1 MKSQAL
7 KFFPREVKL
16 STQEELFLSDF
27 NILNKE
33 RMANQ
38 RLESFA
44 VYTLL
49 LMKMAEDE
57 TAGYYINFDQDTRN
71 LLANKIGTD
80 NKFLSRVVQSCLERG
95 LFDKVMFQ
103 KYNIL
108 TSPDIQD
115 KYFFG
120 KQRCS
125 KLQIIADYL
134 YDFVYENYE
143 NVIKKAKIVNK
154 NGEIVNKNSQ
164 TTQDKTN
171 TNTET
176 RDSSTSDSL
185 KKFNQIFPEKVT
197 NGNVKIPDYVN
208 MELLMQKIKQS
219 DFLQKC
225 PNLNLNWL
233 IQKDNYEKVIKDFY
247 TNRTFTP
254 SNEQTFKQRTYSS
267 EETNNL
273 FTNLEDIKL

>member
-7 KFFPREVKL
+7 KFFPREAKL
-16 STQEELFLSDF
+16 SIQEELFLSDF

-44 VYTLL
+44 VYILL
-49 LMKMAEDE
+49 LMKMSEDE
-57 TAGYYINFDQDTRN
+57 NSGYYINFNQDTRN

-80 NKFLSRVVQSCLERG
+80 NKFLSRVVHSCLERG

-120 KQRCS
+120 KQRCT
-125 KLQIIADYL
+125 KIQIVADYL

-154 NGEIVNKNSQ
+154 NGEIVNKNLQ
-164 TTQDKTN
+164 TTQNKTDTN
-171 TNTET
+171 TNT
-176 RDSSTSDSL
+176 RDTHSCDSL
-185 KKFNQIFPEKVT
+185 SKFNQTFPEKAVKEEI
-197 NGNVKIPDYVN
+197 KIPDYVN
-208 MELLMQKIKQS
+208 LNLLIEKIKQS

-225 PNLNLNWL
+225 PNLNLTWL
-233 IQKDNYEKVIKDFY
+233 IQKDNYDKVTSDFY
-247 TNRTFTP
+247 TNR
-254 SNEQTFKQRTYSS
+254 NFKPVKTEDYSKRDYS
-267 EETNNL
+267 AEEINSL
-273 FTNLEDIKL
+273 YTNLEDIKL

>member
-7 KFFPREVKL
+7 KFFPRESKL

-44 VYTLL
+44 VYILL
-49 LMKMAEDE
+49 LMRMSEDE
-57 TAGYYINFDQDTRN
+57 NSGYYINFTQDTRN

-80 NKFLSRVVQSCLERG
+80 NKFLSRVVHSCLERG

-120 KQRCS
+120 KQRCT
-125 KLQIIADYL
+125 KIQIISDYL

-154 NGEIVNKNSQ
+154 NGEIVNKNLQ
-164 TTQDKTN
+164 TTQNKTDTN
-171 TNTET
+171 TNT
-176 RDSSTSDSL
+176 RDTHNFDSL
-185 KKFNQIFPEKVT
+185 SKFNQTFPEKAVKEEI
-197 NGNVKIPDYVN
+197 KIPDYVN
-208 MELLMQKIKQS
+208 MDLLIEKIKQS

-225 PNLNLNWL
+225 PNLNLTWL
-233 IQKDNYEKVIKDFY
+233 IQKDNYDKVTSDFY
-247 TNRTFTP
+247 TNR
-254 SNEQTFKQRTYSS
+254 NFKPVKTEDYSKRDYS
-267 EETNNL
+267 AEEINSL
-273 FTNLEDIKL
+273 YTNLEDIKI

>member
-7 KFFPREVKL
+7 KFFPRESKL

-44 VYTLL
+44 VYILL
-49 LMKMAEDE
+49 LMRMSEDE
-57 TAGYYINFDQDTRN
+57 NSGYYINFDQDTRN

-80 NKFLSRVVQSCLERG
+80 NKFLSRVVHSCLARG
-95 LFDKVMFQ
+95 LFDKVMYE
-103 KYNIL
+103 KYQIL

-120 KQRCS
+120 KQRCT
-125 KLQIIADYL
+125 KIQIVSDYL

-154 NGEIVNKNSQ
+154 NGEIVNKNLQ
-164 TTQDKTN
+164 TTQNKTDTN
-171 TNTET
+171 TNT
-176 RDSSTSDSL
+176 RDTHSCDSL
-185 KKFNQIFPEKVT
+185 SKFNQTFPEKAVKEEI
-197 NGNVKIPDYVN
+197 KIPDYVN
-208 MELLMQKIKQS
+208 MDLLIEKIKQS

-225 PNLNLNWL
+225 PNLNLTWL
-233 IQKDNYEKVIKDFY
+233 IQKDNYDKVTSDFY
-247 TNRTFTP
+247 TNR
-254 SNEQTFKQRTYSS
+254 NFKPVKTEDYSKRDYS
-267 EETNNL
+267 AEEINSL
-273 FTNLEDIKL
+273 YTNLEDIKL

>member
-7 KFFPREVKL
+7 KFFPRESKL

-27 NILNKE
+27 NVLNKE

-44 VYTLL
+44 VYILL
-49 LMKMAEDE
+49 LMRMSEDE
-57 TAGYYINFDQDTRN
+57 NSGYYINFDQDTRN

-80 NKFLSRVVQSCLERG
+80 NKFLSRVVHSCLERG

-120 KQRCS
+120 KQRCT
-125 KLQIIADYL
+125 KIQIVSDYL

-154 NGEIVNKNSQ
+154 NGEIVNKNLQ
-164 TTQDKTN
+164 TTQNKTDTN
-171 TNTET
+171 TNT
-176 RDSSTSDSL
+176 RDTHSCDSL
-185 KKFNQIFPEKVT
+185 SKFNQTFPEKAVKEEI
-197 NGNVKIPDYVN
+197 KIPDYVN
-208 MELLMQKIKQS
+208 LNLLIEKIKQS

-225 PNLNLNWL
+225 PNLNLTWL
-233 IQKDNYEKVIKDFY
+233 IQKDNYDKVTSDFY
-247 TNRTFTP
+247 TNR
-254 SNEQTFKQRTYSS
+254 NFKPVKTEDYSKRDYS
-267 EETNNL
+267 AEEINSL
-273 FTNLEDIKL
+273 YTNLKDIKI

>member
-7 KFFPREVKL
+7 KFFPREAKL

-44 VYTLL
+44 VYILL
-49 LMKMAEDE
+49 LMKMSEDDNS
-57 TAGYYINFDQDTRN
+57 GYYINFDQDTRN

-80 NKFLSRVVQSCLERG
+80 NKFLSRVVQSCLARG
-95 LFDKVMFQ
+95 LFDKVMYEKHQ
-103 KYNIL
+103 IL

-125 KLQIIADYL
+125 KLQIVSDYL

-154 NGEIVNKNSQ
+154 NGEIANKNSQ

-185 KKFNQIFPEKVT
+185 KKFNQTFPEKVI

-208 MELLMQKIKQS
+208 LDLLIQKIKES

-233 IQKDNYEKVIKDFY
+233 IQKDNYEKVVKDFY
-247 TNRTFTP
+247 TNRTFVP
-254 SNEQTFKQRTYSS
+254 SNEQNFKQRTYSS
-267 EETNNL
+267 EETNKL
-273 FTNLEDIKL
+273 FTNLEDLKL

>member
-7 KFFPREVKL
+7 KFFPRESKL

-27 NILNKE
+27 NVLNKE

-44 VYTLL
+44 VYILL
-49 LMKMAEDE
+49 LMRMSEDE
-57 TAGYYINFDQDTRN
+57 NSGYYINFDQDTRN

-80 NKFLSRVVQSCLERG
+80 NKFLSRVVHSCLERG

-120 KQRCS
+120 KQRCT
-125 KLQIIADYL
+125 KIQIVADYL

-154 NGEIVNKNSQ
+154 NGEIVNKNLQ
-164 TTQDKTN
+164 ITQNKTDTKTN
-171 TNTET
+171 T
-176 RDSSTSDSL
+176 RDTHNLDSL
-185 KKFNQIFPEKVT
+185 SKFNQTFPEKAVKEEI
-197 NGNVKIPDYVN
+197 KIPDYVN
-208 MELLMQKIKQS
+208 MDLLIEKIKQS
-219 DFLQKC
+219 DFIQKC
-225 PNLNLNWL
+225 PNLNLIWL
-233 IQKDNYEKVIKDFY
+233 IQKDNYDKVTSDFY
-247 TNRTFTP
+247 TNR
-254 SNEQTFKQRTYSS
+254 NFKPVKTEDYSKRDYS
-267 EETNNL
+267 AEEINSL
-273 FTNLEDIKL
+273 YTNLEDIKL